1 MELLY
6 GTTNEGKLLVMR
18 RALSPLGITVIGL
31 KGIEK
36 IPVVQETGSSPLE
49 NARLKANAYFKA
61 FQVPVFSCDTGLYFK
76 NVPAEYQPGIYV
88 RRPLGYE
95 MTDEELTE
103 YYREMAQKFGDL
115 QAQYRNAVCFCKSAQ
130 EVYESDDLRL
140 SGKPFVLTSRPH
152 CRSQAGFPLDRLSI
166 QISSGKYYY
175 DLPEDAQDEVALDQ
189 GFREFFRSCMRISNN
204 KF

>member
-61 FQVPVFSCDTGLYFK
+61 FQCDLLEYLSQRAVISEVFCDG
-76 NVPAEYQPGIYV
+76 VG
-88 RRPLGYE
+88 
-95 MTDEELTE
+95 
-103 YYREMAQKFGDL
+103 
-115 QAQYRNAVCFCKSAQ
+115 
-130 EVYESDDLRL
+130 
-140 SGKPFVLTSRPH
+140 
-152 CRSQAGFPLDRLSI
+152 
-166 QISSGKYYY
+166 
-175 DLPEDAQDEVALDQ
+175 
-189 GFREFFRSCMRISNN
+189 
-204 KF
+204 